1 MLKAQSLDPL
11 SMLTQ
16 TCVGDAYYYAREYE
30 RSLVYYR
37 RANELDPRFDG
48 AHTDL
53 ARSLEALGR
62 FDEARREYEEGRRL
76 SGGVAGPS
84 FGLGH
89 LEASSGNEAAAR
101 RILHELIE
109 SRSHSVV
116 SAWGIAAL
124 HASLGDVDEAY
135 RWLDVAVEE
144 GATGLSLLRVH
155 PRLDPIRQDPRY
167 RALLRRVGLDV
178 L

>member
-1 MLKAQSLDPL
+1 M
-11 SMLTQ
+11 
-16 TCVGDAYYYAREYE
+16 
-30 RSLVYYR
+30 
-37 RANELDPRFDG
+37 
-48 AHTDL
+48 
-53 ARSLEALGR
+53 
-62 FDEARREYEEGRRL
+62 

-84 FGLGH
+84 FGLAH

-101 RILHELIE
+101 NILGELTGAR
-109 SRSHSVV
+109 SRRVI

-144 GATGLSLLRVH
+144 HATGLMFLRVH
-155 PRLDPIRQDPRY
+155 PRLDRIRHDPRY
-167 RALLRRVGLDV
+167 PALVRRVGLDK